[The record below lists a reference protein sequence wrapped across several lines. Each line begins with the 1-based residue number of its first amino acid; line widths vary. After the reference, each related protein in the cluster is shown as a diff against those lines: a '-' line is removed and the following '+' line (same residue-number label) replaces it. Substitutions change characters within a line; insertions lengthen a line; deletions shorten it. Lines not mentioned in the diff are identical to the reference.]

1 MRSNVPN
8 PSKHIVFDTV
18 CTTQRHGQEQIG
30 TERNP
35 WHLDGQ
41 PLLHGILNQEQEK
54 RFKVTNNGKEYESN

>member
-1 MRSNVPN
+1 MMRSNVPN

-18 CTTQRHGQEQIG
+18 CTTQGHGQEQIG

-41 PLLHGILNQEQEK
+41 PLLHGILNQE
-54 RFKVTNNGKEYESN
+54 